1 MVDGEFTPDQV
12 LGMPLRD
19 AVQLMAT
26 VVWFELRKTDPTARF
41 DAAFDVPLSAALA
54 ALQAAEDAG

>member
-1 MVDGEFTPDQV
+1 MEGEFTPDQV

-26 VVWFELRKTDPTARF
+26 VVWFDLLRSDPSARF
-41 DAAFDVPLSAALA
+41 EAAFDVPLSQALA
-54 ALQAAEDAG
+54 ALQAAESE